1 MASRIHLTPRLLATI
16 LLSSLGLVVLA
27 RAQGPAAPGT
37 GQPSAAASHP
47 ERRAFSGAEGRW
59 AWIKGT
65 GAESELHVGGPNTP
79 GQLRAKGA
87 GWTEVAQDGADI
99 WLLGRAERGAV
110 LLRLPREGN
119 APPTEVTRIEN
130 LSGGLLVQ
138 GGQAFWL
145 ELSQAADP
153 GLAFVPPLGA
163 RIRLRCREADGRVR
177 TLLDRPAAE
186 GAAPGAGDLVALAGG
201 QLYLRLRSATGTELL
216 SVRPSDGTLSWIA
229 GESGTQEALLA
240 NDRLVWTAPSAEATP
255 ESGIRCVRR
264 LTSGSAPDLVAEWL
278 PPNGR
283 LVVAEEGLGVVDGE
297 NLYRL
302 PSRLGPPTFS
312 RKVTSGRIV
321 SDGRSL
327 VLLSGEQPQLL
338 PAGNPRP

>member
-27 RAQGPAAPGT
+27 RAQGPAAPGP
-37 GQPSAAASHP
+37 GGASAAALRS
-47 ERRAFSGAEGRW
+47 ELRAFSGSAGQW
-59 AWIKGT
+59 AWIKDQ
-65 GAESELHVGGPNTP
+65 GAESELYVGRP
-79 GQLRAKGA
+79 GEAGRIRAKGA

-99 WLLGRAERGAV
+99 WLLARAERGGV

-119 APPTEVTRIEN
+119 ALPTEVTRIEDQ
-130 LSGGLLVQ
+130 SGALLAQ

-163 RIRLRCREADGRVR
+163 RIRLRCREANGRVR

-186 GAAPGAGDLVALAGG
+186 GAAPGAGDLVALANG
-201 QLYLRLRSATGTELL
+201 QLYLRLRSTTGTELL

-229 GESGTQEALLA
+229 GESGTQEALLDH
-240 NDRLVWTAPSAEATP
+240 DRLVWTAPSAEATP
-255 ESGIRCVRR
+255 ESGIRCVHRF
-264 LTSGSAPDLVAEWL
+264 TPGGAPELVAEWL
-278 PPNGR
+278 PPNSS
-283 LVVAEEGLGVVDGE
+283 LVVTKEGLGVLDRDD
-297 NLYRL
+297 LYRL
-302 PSRLGPPTFS
+302 PSRLGPPTFL

-321 SDGRSL
+321 SDSRSL

-338 PAGNPRP
+338 PAGSPRP